1 MAVRKSR
8 ASGDAKASNAG
19 SVTVAE
25 VGSALLLRAAG
36 DPAGLTSMTR
46 RLPWEEGRVTIVSA
60 PSITARQD
68 LFDLVATVADEWI
81 PDRTV
86 GVRLVTIG
94 TVPAPALVE
103 AGLRAVADR
112 TGRSFAAPLGT
123 VLVGEDGTMAASGGP
138 GALGGWLVCTPGGA
152 PHREP
157 AWYPAPTWGD
167 AVPAG
172 SAVMKRHGAVATHPV
187 PAGYWILP
195 GDVRPGS
202 AGAAACLAPD
212 RHTPTV
218 LLGGSGRPPLPLE
231 ELLRAIAGLPLR
243 RVRIVLLP
251 GALPS
256 GRAVAQLRGS
266 CGPQTQICAGV
277 PVWSDDRK
285 WKLAPVGATGR
296 LIWRPPASSRWA
308 AAFDRFRAA
317 GPGTGATRRVR
328 REPSRRRRPEVG
340 VATRAGWSFRTGKT
354 PPVGLVPAAA
364 GFVVEV
370 DVDTSGFLMGGHRVS
385 PETLGR
391 MIADCGELGRAP
403 VIVIGHGDPPAD
415 PDAVFG
421 ALCDTLRR
429 PVIAA
434 DANVSM
440 SQTGLLRTSGR
451 FYTWRPAAGPARGP
465 GRHWSRAS
473 APGGTLP
480 PYATAPPTGY
490 DPEPPATSGEPPD
503 PSGDAARAAG
513 ARRSPRRP
521 RAGEPSSG
529 WARADHTSGFVAAQ
543 TDRAGGAHGPVEA
556 DEERLRQVLA
566 GSYETYAGVAAAALG
581 DPGDRQS
588 VCAGLVAVRA
598 YCVAEREAVN
608 RALRGAGAPPSYDT
622 PAALLATYAAAG
634 LRRLPAV
641 FGPVFAAT
649 GVQVPQGTYQPG
661 DELVEPGFL
670 DVDLLPGSHPDT
682 IVEFLIWSLTAR
694 RLGELS
700 TGVPG
705 TALFAP
711 GSRFRVL
718 DVDAGPR
725 HMRVLLVDL
734 GGGPLAGD
742 ARGTVPAELV
752 RRMRQSVVRPNATA
766 GQLSRLLDSPIGLI
780 ECR

>member
-1 MAVRKSR
+1 MKSGKAGLR
-8 ASGDAKASNAG
+8 DAKASNAG
-19 SVTVAE
+19 SLTVAE
-25 VGSALLLRAAG
+25 VGWALLLRTEG
-36 DPAGLTSMTR
+36 DPAGLTAMTR

-60 PSITARQD
+60 PSITARRD
-68 LFDLVATVADEWI
+68 LFDLVATIADDWI

-94 TVPAPALVE
+94 AVPAPALVE
-103 AGLRAVADR
+103 AGLRAVAGR

-123 VLVGEDGTMAASGGP
+123 VLVGEDGTMAVSGGP
-138 GALGGWLVCTPGGA
+138 GARGGWLVCTPGAA
-152 PHREP
+152 PRHEP

-172 SAVMKRHGAVATHPV
+172 SAVVKRHGAAATHPV

-202 AGAAACLAPD
+202 AGAAACLPPD

-231 ELLRAIAGLPLR
+231 EILRAIAGLPLR
-243 RVRIVLLP
+243 QVRIVLLP
-251 GALPS
+251 GALPP
-256 GRAVAQLRGS
+256 GRAVEQLRSS
-266 CGPQTQICAGV
+266 CGPQTQVCAGV
-277 PVWSDDRK
+277 PVWSDGRK
-285 WKLAPVGATGR
+285 WKLASVGATGR
-296 LIWRPPASSRWA
+296 LIWRPPAGSRWA

-317 GPGTGATRRVR
+317 RPGTRAATRRV

-340 VATRAGWSFRTGKT
+340 VATPAGWSFRIGKT
-354 PPVGLVPAAA
+354 TPVGLVPAAA

-370 DVDTSGFLMGGHRVS
+370 DVDTSGFLIGGHRVS
-385 PETLGR
+385 PETLAR
-391 MIADCGELGRAP
+391 MIADCGELGRSP
-403 VIVIGHGDPPAD
+403 VIVIGHGDQPAD

-429 PVIAA
+429 PVVAA
-434 DANVSM
+434 AANVSM
-440 SQTGLLRTSGR
+440 SQTGLLRTSGT

-465 GRHWSRAS
+465 GRHGSRARAS
-473 APGGTLP
+473 GGTLP

-503 PSGDAARAAG
+503 LYGDAARSAG

-529 WARADHTSGFVAAQ
+529 WARADHTPGFAAAP
-543 TDRAGGAHGPVEA
+543 TDPAGGADGPEEA
-556 DEERLRQVLA
+556 DEERLRQLLA
-566 GSYETYAGVAAAALG
+566 GSYATYAGAAAAALG
-581 DPGDRQS
+581 DPGDPGS

-622 PAALLATYAAAG
+622 PAALLATCAAAG

-649 GVQVPQGTYQPG
+649 GVQVPQGIYQPG
-661 DELVEPGFL
+661 DTLVEPGFL
-670 DVDLLPGSHPDT
+670 DVDLLPGSHPDA
-682 IVEFLIWSLTAR
+682 IVEFVIWSLTAR

-705 TALFAP
+705 TALFPP
-711 GSRFRVL
+711 GSRFQVL

-725 HMRVLLVDL
+725 HTRALLVDL
-734 GGGPLAGD
+734 GAGSPADD
-742 ARGTVPAELV
+742 APVTVPAELV
-752 RRMRQSVVRPNATA
+752 RRMRQSVIRPNATA
-766 GQLSRLLDSPIGLI
+766 GPLSRLLDSPIGLV
-780 ECR
+780 ELR